1 MPETPKTRAARHV
14 GLKALPLGAA
24 VAQVRR
30 YRGVSQ
36 ADLAGRLGLS
46 AMYFSKVESG
56 HRAPSLKM
64 LVQICDALGVEV
76 WRVVR
81 NAQRIREDA
90 R

>member
-1 MPETPKTRAARHV
+1 M
-14 GLKALPLGAA
+14 GAA

-36 ADLAGRLGLS
+36 ADLAARLGLS

-76 WRVVR
+76 
-81 NAQRIREDA
+81 
-90 R
+90 